1 MHFYKGKI
9 NFGYDKEISSVKNNT
24 YISGYWQSEKYFVEY
39 REDLLKLLTPK
50 KKRSKSVNQLYNEM
64 QKCDSIALHVR
75 RGDYVGIGCQLNM
88 AYYDQAISM
97 MKSKYPGEKLILYVF
112 SDDVDFC
119 KHYFSE
125 KQYSATK
132 DIQLRYPQYESD
144 NYTLDD
150 LFLMS
155 HCKHMIMANSSY
167 SWWAAWLNQYKQK
180 TVICPELGMWKGD
193 FYPDDWI
200 KIRCDE

>member
-125 KQYSATK
+125 KQYFATK

-150 LFLMS
+150 VFLMS

-167 SWWAAWLNQYKQK
+167 SWWAAWLNQYKEK